1 MPGSQSKA
9 PDAFRTIGEV
19 AEELHVAQHVLR
31 FWENKFSPIRP
42 MKRSGG
48 RRYYRR
54 QDIDLLQGIQHL
66 LYEEG
71 LTIKGVQKLLKERG
85 PRYVIE
91 VGRKKSLMDDGAPG
105 SDGAVMADGEDA
117 HLAAGPGAIP
127 QLDLPLQRDRVA
139 GPEAPV
145 DRVPAASEVAASVAS
160 ETAAPAV
167 SVETRRE
174 RLLALRRELVAAQAE
189 LAALLKP
196 RGTEAD

>member
-1 MPGSQSKA
+1 MPGSQNKA

-54 QDIDLLQGIQHL
+54 QDIELLQGIQHL

-145 DRVPAASEVAASVAS
+145 DRVSAASAVASSVAS

>member
-1 MPGSQSKA
+1 MPGSQNKS

-145 DRVPAASEVAASVAS
+145 DMVPAASAVASSAAS